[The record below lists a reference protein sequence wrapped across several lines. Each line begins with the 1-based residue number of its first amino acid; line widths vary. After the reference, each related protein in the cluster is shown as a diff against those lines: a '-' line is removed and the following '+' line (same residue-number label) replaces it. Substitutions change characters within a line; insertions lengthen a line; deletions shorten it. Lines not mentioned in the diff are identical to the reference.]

1 MKKPNLENMSMQE
14 QFELAKKKTI
24 EITQR
29 RRKTAKE
36 LTDKLLQLG
45 FAPEV
50 CEAGVLW
57 AEEYHFIDDA
67 LYAQLY
73 VQDASRKYG
82 KRRIVQALRFKGI
95 APELIEDAFAE
106 VDFAEAKDK
115 LYADVQRRLGG
126 NFERKNI
133 DKVVRHFLTR
143 GFSYDDVRDALDL
156 AKQDWTPE
164 EDDFGA

>member
-1 MKKPNLENMSMQE
+1 MKKPDLENLSMSE
-14 QFELAKKKTI
+14 QFELAKKKAI
-24 EITQR
+24 EITER

-36 LTDKLLQLG
+36 LEDKLLQLG

-50 CEAGVLW
+50 CASAVLW
-57 AEEYHFIDDA
+57 AQEYHFVDDA
-67 LYAQLY
+67 LYAQMY

-95 APELIEDAFAE
+95 APELIEDAFE
-106 VDFAEAKDK
+106 EFDFEDTKEK
-115 LYADVQRRLGG
+115 LYADVQKRLAG
-126 NFERKNI
+126 NFDRKNI
-133 DKVVRHFLTR
+133 DKVVRRFLTR
-143 GFSYDDVRDALDL
+143 GFSYDDVRTAIDL

>member
-1 MKKPNLENMSMQE
+1 MKKLDLENMSMQE
-14 QFELAKKKTI
+14 QFALAKKKAI
-24 EITQR
+24 EITER
-29 RRKTAKE
+29 RRKTGKE
-36 LTDKLLQLG
+36 LADKLLQLG
-45 FAPEV
+45 FAQEV
-50 CEAGVLW
+50 CASVVLW

-106 VDFAEAKDK
+106 FDFEETKDK
-115 LYADVQRRLGG
+115 LFADVQRRLGG

-143 GFSYDDVRDALDL
+143 GFGYDDVRDAIDL

-164 EDDFGA
+164 EDGFGA